1 MATDVLVS
9 GDWAIVDPAGMANT
23 PHRIDVLTRDSG
35 DAGVVQ

>member
-9 GDWAIVDPAGMANT
+9 GDWAEPAGMANT